1 MRDIRYALRTLGRN
15 SGFSVAAILVLA
27 LGIGANTAIF
37 TVVRAVLLAPLPYRD
52 PDRLVL
58 LYERNVIGET
68 AFNIVSGQNFLDWQ
82 RDAASFEQMAIWGD
96 WSSSLSTN
104 DGGLPEDVNGAICSY
119 NLFATLGVP
128 PALGRAFLPE
138 DDTPDAARVVII
150 SDAFWRRRFA
160 ADPRVI
166 GTPIRLDGR
175 MHTVIGV
182 MPAGF
187 DYPASDTQEWL
198 PVWQNVPANAR
209 QQRGN
214 HRFNVVARLKPGIP
228 VEQARTELDNLARRI
243 KQQNPTTLTGEGANV
258 VSLADRTVARVRP
271 LLITLLGAV
280 ACVLMIACVN
290 VANLLL
296 ARAVGRK
303 REIAI
308 RAALGASRLQLTKG
322 FLWESILLAMGG
334 AGCGLILAAF
344 GTDLL
349 IKMAGAI
356 PRIET
361 VRVNGTVL
369 WFTAGV
375 ALLTGIAVGLV
386 PAFASMRVGLTQPMQ
401 EGGRSSTA
409 SRGRALFRDA
419 LVAVE
424 VGLSLMLLIGA
435 GLMLKSFQKLRA
447 VDPGFA
453 PERVLTIGSV
463 TLTSDRYKP
472 AQRTAFYESLVA
484 KASAMPGVESAGL
497 VTWLPLGGHWS
508 DTTFTVDGRPPLAP
522 GQFLD
527 ALVRSADPGYFHAM
541 GIPLKRGRVFTPA
554 DRLESA
560 DKAVISESMAARF
573 FRNEDPIGKRLRL
586 SETDVF
592 EIVGIVGDV
601 KSSLASPVEP
611 AMYFPLLRGTLGS
624 ATLVVRAAGDPNAL
638 SLPIQREMHKM
649 DPELPAVTIKTMD
662 EMASGATSQNRL
674 GLTLLA
680 LFAGLAVFLAS
691 IGLYGVLA
699 YSTLQRTNELG
710 IRVALGAASSDI
722 TRLVMWQG
730 LKPAAAG
737 IIGGLLGGAAATRLL
752 QSLLYEVSPS
762 DPAVL
767 ISVVAL
773 LMMVTMAACFVPA
786 RRASRID
793 PVVALRTE

>member
-1 MRDIRYALRTLGRN
+1 MRDVRYALRTLSRN
-15 SGFSVAAILVLA
+15 PGFSLAAILVLA

-52 PDRLVL
+52 PGRLVL

-68 AFNIVSGQNFLDWQ
+68 AFNVVSAPNYLDWQ
-82 RDAASFEQMAIWGD
+82 RDARSFEQMAIWGD
-96 WSSSLSTN
+96 WSSSLSAH
-104 DGGLPEDVNGAICSY
+104 DGGLPENVKGAICSY
-119 NLFATLGVP
+119 NLFATLGVQ

-138 DDTPDAARVVII
+138 DDTADAARSVII

-166 GTPIRLDGR
+166 GSQIRLDDKP
-175 MHTVIGV
+175 HTVIAV

-187 DYPASDTQEWL
+187 DYPTSDTQEWL
-198 PVWQNVPANAR
+198 PVWQNVPANAK

-214 HRFNVVARLKPGIP
+214 HRFNVVARLKPGIR
-228 VEQARTELDNLARRI
+228 VEQARTEIDNLARRI
-243 KQQNPTTLTGEGANV
+243 KQQNPTTLTGEGGNA
-258 VSLADRTVARVRP
+258 VSLADRIVARVRP

-296 ARAVGRK
+296 ARAAGRK

-308 RAALGASRLQLTKG
+308 RSALGASRVQLAKG
-322 FLWESILLAMGG
+322 FLWESLLLSIGG

-356 PRIET
+356 PRIEA

-369 WFTAGV
+369 WFTAIV
-375 ALLTGIAVGLV
+375 AVLTGIVVGLV
-386 PAFASMRVGLTQPMQ
+386 PAFASMRAGLAQPMQ

-409 SRGRALFRDA
+409 SRGRALFRDV

-424 VGLSLMLLIGA
+424 VALSLMLLIGA

-447 VDPGFA
+447 VDPGFI
-453 PERVLTIGSV
+453 PDRVLTIGSV
-463 TLTSDRYKP
+463 TLAGDRYKR
-472 AQRTAFYESLVA
+472 AQKTEFYETLVA
-484 KASAMPGVESAGL
+484 KVSAMPGVESAGL

-508 DTTFTVDGRPPLAP
+508 DTTFTIEGRPPLAP

-541 GIPLKRGRVFTPA
+541 GIPVKRGRVFTAA
-554 DRLESA
+554 DRLEAA
-560 DKAVISESMAARF
+560 DKAIISESMAARF
-573 FRNEDPIGKRLRL
+573 FPNEDPIGKRLRM

-601 KSSLASPVEP
+601 KSNLASPMEP
-611 AMYFPLLRGTLGS
+611 AMYFPLLRGTLSS
-624 ATLVVRAAGDPNAL
+624 ATLVVRAVGDPNTL
-638 SLPIQREMHKM
+638 SLPIQRVMHNL
-649 DPELPAVTIKTMD
+649 DPDLPAVTVKTMD
-662 EMASGATSQNRL
+662 ETAQGATSQSRF
-674 GLTLLA
+674 GLTLIA

-699 YSTLQRTNELG
+699 YSTQQRTNELG

-722 TRLVMWQG
+722 TRLVMAQG
-730 LKPAAAG
+730 MKPAAIG
-737 IIGGLLGGAAATRLL
+737 IIGGLAGGAAATRLL
-752 QSLLYEVSPS
+752 QSLLYEVNPT
-762 DPAVL
+762 DPAVITL
-767 ISVVAL
+767 VVAL
-773 LMMVTMAACFVPA
+773 LAIVAMAACFIPA
-786 RRASRID
+786 LRASRID
-793 PVVALRTE
+793 PVVALRAE